1 MVDNTADSGVVDV
14 LGEGA
19 IVFELAVN
27 VILFFCNELVLTYL
41 LLMCMIA
48 LLLLNRFLLM
58 ML

>member
-1 MVDNTADSGVVDV
+1 MVDNTVDSGVVDV